1 MSINLFEDIRD
12 DPGFV
17 KSLLRVALFILLLLF
32 LDFGV
37 SVFLEK
43 GINRFYGL
51 DGDAEILMVGHSHL
65 MLAVDKRM
73 LEERTGMRVAKYT
86 REGVNVS
93 DRYIMLRQYFGSKKG
108 KTRLVVYGIDPW
120 LFTSDGL
127 SVNSYKLF
135 YPFMDNPWVD
145 RYVHRESKDVFD
157 YLGHKLFRS
166 ARFDVLLINAALRGY
181 LGNWSNLKFGEI
193 DSTGLKREIASGEYR
208 RIRIEKENVRQ
219 FEHTLRFLADKHVT
233 VILLNTPVYHL
244 LTDVQPEKY
253 SAAMELMRRVAAR
266 YPNVRLLDLS
276 PGLARDSRYFFDAV
290 HMNPY
295 GQKRVTGLFSEA
307 FDSLGIRH

>member
-1 MSINLFEDIRD
+1 MTNLLLDDIRSD
-12 DPGFV
+12 RNF
-17 KSLLRVALFILLLLF
+17 KSSLFRIFLFGVLLF
-32 LDFGV
+32 VLDYSV
-37 SVFLEK
+37 SVFLENGLK
-43 GINRFYGL
+43 RYYGL
-51 DGDAEILMVGHSHL
+51 GGDAAVVFVGHSHL
-65 MLAVDKRM
+65 MLALDKEIVEKK
-73 LEERTGMRVAKYT
+73 LDVRVAKYT
-86 REGVNVS
+86 RPGVNVY
-93 DRYIMLRQYFGSKKG
+93 DRDVMLRHYFSSCTG
-108 KTRLVVYGIDPW
+108 RPRVVVYGIDPW

-307 FDSLGIRH
+307 FDSLGIRL